1 MDRALSRVF
10 RDTRPHSTPVNPP
23 VLHVED
29 LLTALARKGIPLPFE
44 MGAFL
49 VLQATEQ
56 ILARKAGEPIAK
68 VSASTVWL
76 TDDGEVML
84 GEAAP
89 TRDESLASKALVE
102 LLGALLVRSAPGV
115 PTMLLELVE
124 QGPSDGAWTLG
135 RLRDDLEAALLPL
148 NRSATR
154 RVLSRLLREVRREG
168 DRGGRGPIPDARVVD
183 RDVDALFGVEP
194 AAEPEGD
201 ADARGAQDEPEV
213 DVDDEQPAPRLR
225 GAAPRQGAPSRQIEP
240 RAAAPSGRSA
250 PSAAVGHANRPGR
263 PRRAEPSEPDTLS
276 GSASPAAM
284 LDDFERELDDGEGRS
299 GVRVG
304 VAFLI
309 AAALLVLAYLV
320 FARGGG

>member
-1 MDRALSRVF
+1 M
-10 RDTRPHSTPVNPP
+10 HPP
-23 VLHVED
+23 TIHVEE
-29 LLTALARKGIPLPFE
+29 LLSALARKGIPLPFE

-194 AAEPEGD
+194 AAEPEAEGD
-201 ADARGAQDEPEV
+201 AQDQLAV

-225 GAAPRQGAPSRQIEP
+225 GAAARQGAPSRQLEP
-240 RAAAPSGRSA
+240 RA
-250 PSAAVGHANRPGR
+250 GR